1 MTGRECAWSSA
12 WMWTTDTR
20 GIISMRRKEI
30 PGLPAANHSD
40 ISGNLKE
47 PTSVRPRPRPGT
59 RLRVCVRAAQGLY
72 RSSDHHFQTDTRTDR
87 HTDTET
93 AKVCERSERER
104 QRVRVL
110 EREWE
115 SE

>member
-1 MTGRECAWSSA
+1 MYGPLHGCGPQTQEALDACGGR
-12 WMWTTDTR
+12 R
-20 GIISMRRKEI
+20 Y

-40 ISGNLKE
+40 ISGNLEE
-47 PTSVRPRPRPGT
+47 PTSVLRRPRPDT

-72 RSSDHHFQTDTRTDR
+72 RSRDHHFQTDTRTDR

-110 EREWE
+110 ERESGRV